1 VREARTGDRE
11 AFCHLVDLYWDR
23 IRRWVFALTHHAQE
37 AEDLTQDVFL
47 KAWVNLKTLE
57 EDGYFRAWLFRIAR
71 NLAFDQRKRRPLP
84 VTGGVPVEALTA
96 REGDPLDSVLSDE
109 AEEMLQA
116 ACNKLPDKYRIAY
129 LLWAQERLPFA
140 ELAEILGISEV
151 NARWRVCQARQSLLR
166 ELAPL
171 LEVRAQ

>member
-1 VREARTGDRE
+1 VQDARTGDRE

-23 IRRWVFALTHHAQE
+23 IRRWVFTLTHHAQE
-37 AEDLTQDVFL
+37 AEDLTQEVFL
-47 KAWVNLKTLE
+47 KAWVNLNKLE
-57 EDGYFRAWLFRIAR
+57 ENGYFRAWLFRIAR
-71 NLAFDQRKRRPLP
+71 NLALDKRKRRTPP
-84 VTGGVPVEALTA
+84 ETGGVPIEALTA
-96 REGDPLDSVLSDE
+96 REGDPLDSVLCDE

-116 ACNKLPDKYRIAY
+116 ACDKLPDNYRVAY

-171 LEVRAQ
+171 LEVRAR